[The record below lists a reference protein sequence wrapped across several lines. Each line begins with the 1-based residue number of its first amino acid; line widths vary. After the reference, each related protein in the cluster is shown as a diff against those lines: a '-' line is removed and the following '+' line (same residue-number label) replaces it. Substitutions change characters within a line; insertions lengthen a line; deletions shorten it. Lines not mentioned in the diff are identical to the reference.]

1 MAEPGSVRLTRH
13 AARCGEGGQ
22 RLPRVAALMVTML
35 ASVAA
40 ALWWWF

>member
-1 MAEPGSVRLTRH
+1 MLPVV
-13 AARCGEGGQ
+13 ARGQ
-22 RLPRVAALMVTML
+22 RLPRVAALMVAML